1 MGRPGAHPVAA
12 LGRLTVA
19 DVVDATALTAWVRE
33 FARLV
38 HEQRD
43 RLTQLDAAIGDA
55 DHGANLDRG
64 MTAVVAALEAQPP
77 DDPAAVLKTVATTLI
92 KTVGGASGPL
102 YGTFF
107 LRAAGA
113 LDGGDG
119 AALAR
124 AVRAGL
130 GGVAARGKAEAGD
143 KTMLDALGPACDAL
157 DEALAAGKPLGE
169 ALNAAA
175 AAAARGRD
183 ATEPLVARKG
193 RASYLGERSAGHVDP
208 GAASATLLVEAAATA
223 LPGRG

>member
-1 MGRPGAHPVAA
+1 MSA
-12 LGRLTVA
+12 
-19 DVVDATALTAWVRE
+19 VDAAALTAWVRE
-33 FARLV
+33 FARLA

-43 RLTQLDAAIGDA
+43 ALTRLDAAIGDA

-64 MTAVVAALEAQPP
+64 LTAVVAALEAQPA

-113 LDGGDG
+113 LDGDDG
-119 AALAR
+119 RALAT
-124 AVRAGL
+124 AVRAGYD
-130 GGVAARGKAEAGD
+130 GVVARGKAERGD

-157 DEALAAGKPLGE
+157 DEAVAAGESLDD
-169 ALNAAA
+169 ALRAAA
-175 AAAARGRD
+175 AAAAAGRD

-223 LPGRG
+223 LAGRG

>member
-1 MGRPGAHPVAA
+1 MSA
-12 LGRLTVA
+12 
-19 DVVDATALTAWVRE
+19 VDAAALTAWVRE

-64 MTAVVAALEAQPP
+64 MTAAVAALEAQPA
-77 DDPAAVLKTVATTLI
+77 DDPAAILKTVATTLI

-113 LDGGDG
+113 LGGDG
-119 AALAR
+119 AALAT
-124 AVRAGL
+124 AVRAGYD
-130 GGVAARGKAEAGD
+130 GVVARGKAERGD

-157 DEALAAGKPLGE
+157 DEALAAGKPLDE
-169 ALNAAA
+169 ALGAAAEAAA
-175 AAAARGRD
+175 AGRD

-223 LPGRG
+223 LAGRS